1 MVDHSELHTYF
12 KFVYLYQMK
21 MFIFRGLLI
30 EIGEQL
36 FEYLQFPER
45 TLASSFNK
53 PPILFTPSL

>member
-1 MVDHSELHTYF
+1 MVGHSELHNYF

-36 FEYLQFPER
+36 LSTF
-45 TLASSFNK
+45 SFLK
-53 PPILFTPSL
+53 GHWILH

>member
-1 MVDHSELHTYF
+1 MVGHSELHTYF

-36 FEYLQFPER
+36 FEFFQFPER
-45 TLASSFNK
+45 TLASPLGK
-53 PPILFTPSL
+53 PLILSIPSL